1 MFGSNQLTSLKISD
15 SILKKI
21 TLNKEALNLSLVKL
35 HPAIKYYALSK
46 INTLLRHKYLTSSF
60 VINQL
65 YSKNLTKKSMNFSTK
80 LTSTFSQ
87 SPFPQGSITQKPFLH
102 RFFTPYK
109 LFFIENK
116 LPLVGSIPSYY
127 LSDIKPLKTWK
138 FLNIFLKS
146 EDTNHAGVRVKPRIL
161 KLRPSDFKQT
171 VCKKVRL
178 RLIRSFLNQ
187 NVKTPITAQGILNF
201 KTASK
206 RFANFKPLLKR
217 SLAPVYVSKWKTSY
231 PLMFTNNAYSNKLIK
246 PQFDLTV
253 KTFIQSRN
261 NRRVRRF
268 KKMLF
273 RKLKRSSRD
282 KRSLKRTPSIHQ
294 KQKQS
299 ILTCFFNNRLRSR
312 KSSIVAN
319 TQRLVSGPAQLQ
331 NLKKLNKR
339 SDVLSNKRQVQSKID
354 KNYSVSWNKLYSHNR
369 GNNHIANTV
378 TRVSQQIKPLQVKNL
393 VANVLSRLR
402 SQIGQSSHLLLPTRQ
417 LVKPTAKKDAYPYL
431 RPRTDKNFIFKNF
444 GMFLTAFTLFNQKNP
459 FTYKYMFKKKIFSFL
474 YPNEVRNAL
483 MARKKRIVF
492 YQLIYKTKHKSK
504 QRLQYSFASFNK
516 FFINHYKTSLQNT
529 ANGSLTQKLFDKLN
543 TPLSSTLNTS
553 SLPNYVSSRDEILYD
568 QNFSYRGVDLS
579 FKRSEVKIPRVRFRP
594 GYQRMWRNARN
605 ALKESMGLKF
615 VYQQQLT
622 RCLVRFYKNSN
633 KYSFARSEMSAN
645 RIIMYSRLL
654 PDNPTVN
661 IFIDQKLIY
670 INGKLL
676 HTQQMILV
684 PNDLI
689 QLVVSLWYYVA
700 YRWISNW
707 TLKRHK
713 KFKKLVYRKGLAGK
727 HKVMKLKKQRSYYT
741 PNWIYLA
748 RYDISDIKPFLE
760 VDYFTLSAFVLYEP
774 FTTYYYTPDESP
786 DFRPNIYRMYNWK
799 YIT

>member
-1 MFGSNQLTSLKISD
+1 MVS
-15 SILKKI
+15 
-21 TLNKEALNLSLVKL
+21 
-35 HPAIKYYALSK
+35 
-46 INTLLRHKYLTSSF
+46 R
-60 VINQL
+60 L
-65 YSKNLTKKSMNFSTK
+65 YSKNLVLRIKKFTTKSSYTSLQLISEKKSILPHQENS
-80 LTSTFSQ
+80 
-87 SPFPQGSITQKPFLH
+87 QKPFMH
-102 RFFTPYK
+102 RFFSAYK
-109 LFFIENK
+109 LFFTKNK
-116 LPLVGSIPSYY
+116 LPLVGNIPSYY
-127 LSDIKPLKTWK
+127 LSDIKPVKSWK
-138 FLNIFLKS
+138 FLSVFPKSGEIDTTHVRIKPLLFKLK
-146 EDTNHAGVRVKPRIL
+146 
-161 KLRPSDFKQT
+161 PSDFKQT
-171 VCKKVRL
+171 VCKRVRL
-178 RLIRSFLNQ
+178 RLVRSF
-187 NVKTPITAQGILNF
+187 VYKDIKTPVVTKNILNF
-201 KTASK
+201 KTTAKKFS
-206 RFANFKPLLKR
+206 NFKPSLKR
-217 SLAPVYVSKWKTSY
+217 LPAPIYISKWKTSY
-231 PLMFTNNAYSNKLIK
+231 PLMFTNNAYANKLLK
-246 PQFDLTV
+246 PQLDLTI

-261 NRRVRRF
+261 NKRVRRF
-268 KKMLF
+268 KKILF
-273 RKLKRSSRD
+273 RKIKRSSRD
-282 KRSLKRTPSIHQ
+282 KKSIKFTSSNLQQKKRD
-294 KQKQS
+294 
-299 ILTCFFNNRLRSR
+299 ILLTFSKNRLRSR
-312 KSSIVAN
+312 KSLIFTN
-319 TQRLVSGPAQLQ
+319 TPRIRVKSTTY
-331 NLKKLNKR
+331 KKMSASVRVK
-339 SDVLSNKRQVQSKID
+339 S
-354 KNYSVSWNKLYSHNR
+354 KNYIVSWNKRLQTKKTIKCRYST
-369 GNNHIANTV
+369 IAKNTYPASRFQIR
-378 TRVSQQIKPLQVKNL
+378 TNILLQIKFKFLRDDHKTLSTLQ
-393 VANVLSRLR
+393 SPTST
-402 SQIGQSSHLLLPTRQ
+402 SQKSAHPF
-417 LVKPTAKKDAYPYL
+417 L

-444 GMFLTAFTLFNQKNP
+444 GMFLTSFMLFNQKKP
-459 FTYKYMFKKKIFSFL
+459 FTYKYLFKKKIFSFL

-492 YQLIYKTKHKSK
+492 YQLVYKIKHKSK
-504 QRLQYSFASFNK
+504 QKLHYSFASFNK
-516 FFINHYKTSLQNT
+516 FFINHYKTSLHNT
-529 ANGSLTQKLFDKLN
+529 ANASITQGLFN
-543 TPLSSTLNTS
+543 GLSTATAAKNVTS

-622 RCLVRFYKNSN
+622 RCLVRFYRNSN

-661 IFIDQKLIY
+661 LFIDQKLIY

-684 PNDLI
+684 PNDLV
-689 QLVVSLWYYVA
+689 QLIVSVWYYIA